1 MASKNKESKLKRDIE
16 DKLHIAADSIQER
29 AENTYDVLIDRLKYE
44 RDNLERD
51 LKHEYRNARRYVRA
65 NPEQGVGFA
74 FIAGLAIGVL
84 LTSGRRK

>member
-1 MASKNKESKLKRDIE
+1 MSDQNKKLRLRKDIE
-16 DKLHIAADSIQER
+16 EKINDAAYTLQEK

-51 LKHEYRNARRYVRA
+51 MKHEYRNARRYVRQ

-74 FIAGLAIGVL
+74 FLAGLAIGVL
-84 LTSGRRK
+84 LTGRRRK